1 METQSMDFRTAEQC
15 ARAYSEATGL
25 GCTLSDHT
33 GRVICEFGNGCT
45 KCQLCALAGID
56 RKRAEAAHL
65 YGMSEAARFGGKYI
79 YFCPLGLT
87 CFVSPVIYGNA
98 AARMT
103 VGPFLMVS
111 REDFIECDLEERVHL
126 SEEGQARLLES
137 LQAVPYVD
145 PKRVRALS
153 DLLFFSV
160 RVLGDRSSSVA
171 MLDRQAEESLQEQM
185 SGYISALK
193 GADQPQKYPVKTE
206 KQFIAAVAGADREE
220 ASRLLNELLGYVFF
234 STGGNFARIKT
245 RAYEI
250 IVLISRAAVDG
261 GAEIAHVMEMN
272 ERYFQEI
279 QQIDSIETLC
289 FWLTNVLEAY
299 LENVFLF
306 SEVRHYD
313 VIHKAVAYIRAH
325 LTERITLEEVA
336 SRVFLT
342 PSYLSRMFKREM
354 GSNFSVYVNRLR
366 VDKSIPLLMQENVR
380 LVDVAQMVGFEDQS
394 YFTKV
399 FKRITGV
406 TPSQF
411 RASKGRTPL
420 PPREE
425 VQEIHRLK
433 DK

>member
-1 METQSMDFRTAEQC
+1 MVETKTIDLRTAEQC

-25 GCTLSDHT
+25 GCTLSDHN
-33 GRVICEFGNGCT
+33 GRVICEFGNGCAR
-45 KCQLCALAGID
+45 CQLCTMAGID

-65 YGMSEAARFGGKYI
+65 YGMSEATRFGGKYI

-87 CFVSPVIYGNA
+87 CFVSPVFYGNT

-111 REDFIECDLEERVHL
+111 QEDYIECDLEDRIHL
-126 SEEGQARLLES
+126 PEEGRAKLLEA
-137 LQAVPYVD
+137 LQDVPYVD

-171 MLDRQAEESLQEQM
+171 MLDRQAEETLQEQM

-193 GADQPQKYPVKTE
+193 GAKQPQKYPIMTE
-206 KQFIAAVAGADREE
+206 KQFVAAVAGADRED

-234 STGGNFARIKT
+234 STGGNFTRIKT
-245 RAYEI
+245 RAYEL

-261 GAEIAHVMEMN
+261 GADSDQVMEMN

-279 QQIDSIETLC
+279 HQIDSIESLC
-289 FWLTNVLEAY
+289 FWLTTVLDAY

-313 VIHKAVAYIRAH
+313 VIHKAVSYIRAH
-325 LTERITLEEVA
+325 VTERITLEEVA
-336 SRVFLT
+336 SRVYLT

-354 GSNFSVYVNRLR
+354 GSNFSVYVNQLR
-366 VDKSIPLLMQENVR
+366 VD
-380 LVDVAQMVGFEDQS
+380 
-394 YFTKV
+394 
-399 FKRITGV
+399 
-406 TPSQF
+406 
-411 RASKGRTPL
+411 
-420 PPREE
+420 
-425 VQEIHRLK
+425 
-433 DK
+433 